1 MSDSAK
7 TDSRPVSSGSAIS
20 KVRGTAPSAPR
31 SVRGLAA
38 YANVHQCRTAAVAF
52 AAGID
57 SSKILSKT
65 GYEPPFGQ
73 SPFAIARGN
82 SFERLLRKDGYASLL
97 ATLSE
102 GLGTDF
108 SSAQVID
115 LRHGYPP
122 TTEGRRQRA
131 EKTRELLLD
140 IIQSGR
146 NRVVL
151 DGAVFRADVGGES
164 AFFEADE
171 VAIGVNGGIL
181 IGENKSWP
189 VIDRRPADPDA
200 LGAALDQAAM
210 YVLLARSVVA
220 NAGLD
225 PHRISGDVLIIT
237 PRNTGLAP
245 TLNRESIENRI
256 YRLERLLAATPKAFE
271 ILASIPS
278 TLSFGTV
285 GDTSRPLSDRI
296 AALEA
301 IMQHA
306 GTSYDAGTCMSSCV
320 FATVCRL
327 RLFEQGSPRIAGRST
342 AQATQDIPGGLPRI
356 AELAAGAH
364 PEGSESRIAATI
376 QRAAALYNDVF
387 RKSSRRRTGGV

>member
-1 MSDSAK
+1 MSDSVQ
-7 TDSRPVSSGSAIS
+7 TDSKAGSSASAIA
-20 KVRGTAPSAPR
+20 KVRGSAPSAPR

-65 GYEPPFGQ
+65 GYEAPFGQ
-73 SPFAIARGN
+73 SPFAISRGN

-102 GLGTDF
+102 GLATDF
-108 SSAQVID
+108 SSAQVVD

-140 IIQSGR
+140 IVRSGR

-245 TLNRESIENRI
+245 TLNRENIENRI

-271 ILASIPS
+271 ILATIPN
-278 TLSFGTV
+278 TLSFGAV

-296 AALEA
+296 SALEA

-327 RLFEQGSPRIAGRST
+327 RLFQQGSPRIAGRSI
-342 AQATQDIPGGLPRI
+342 AQATQDVPAGLPRI
-356 AELAAGAH
+356 AEIAAGKR
-364 PEGSESRIAATI
+364 PEGSETRIAGTI
-376 QRAAALYNDVF
+376 QRAAALYDDVF
-387 RKSSRRRTGGV
+387 RKPSRRRTRGV